1 MKVWNGA
8 PTLTTSCNRFI
19 ELYLELF
26 PLSLNLQFLPSF
38 LAVPAPTLGTIPC
51 PGYIITGSRVPGY
64 DTSALIRK
72 KLRFFFSSR
81 TVFYIFYS
89 RGHELCST
97 LCAITIPAFQKSL
110 STYMDFIKPITKPK
124 VRYIPHR
131 QLVSIIYQFL
141 PHIKLFIP

>member
-1 MKVWNGA
+1 MLERVFCVGEQSSCYASVSVWPLHWQKKKLLQMKVWNGA

-89 RGHELCST
+89 R
-97 LCAITIPAFQKSL
+97 
-110 STYMDFIKPITKPK
+110 
-124 VRYIPHR
+124 YIPDDR
-131 QLVSIIYQFL
+131 GNYGNKTLKYKERF
-141 PHIKLFIP
+141 